1 MDPIHPYERLPLFGT
16 GLALAIWLIAA
27 HALMLA
33 KPEPFQD
40 FLKKFA
46 RNHTLGQILLGIG
59 MAWFWLLV
67 APDDMGRLSS
77 LTMELGEFDGAK
89 STLRVLTPIAL
100 ILVSISVKDFL
111 SVRALGLLGL
121 MVAAPLLSA
130 AFLKDPTS
138 RLLIPVFCYVL
149 ITVSLFWVSM
159 PYLFRDWVNWATASA
174 SRWRALALGGIAYGV
189 AVLACALLFWRDC

>member
-1 MDPIHPYERLPLFGT
+1 
-16 GLALAIWLIAA
+16 
-27 HALMLA
+27 
-33 KPEPFQD
+33 
-40 FLKKFA
+40 
-46 RNHTLGQILLGIG
+46 
-59 MAWFWLLV
+59 
-67 APDDMGRLSS
+67 
-77 LTMELGEFDGAK
+77 
-89 STLRVLTPIAL
+89 
-100 ILVSISVKDFL
+100 VSISVKDFL

-174 SRWRALALGGIAYGV
+174 SRWRALAFGGIAYGV
-189 AVLACALLFWRDC
+189 ALLACALLFWRDC